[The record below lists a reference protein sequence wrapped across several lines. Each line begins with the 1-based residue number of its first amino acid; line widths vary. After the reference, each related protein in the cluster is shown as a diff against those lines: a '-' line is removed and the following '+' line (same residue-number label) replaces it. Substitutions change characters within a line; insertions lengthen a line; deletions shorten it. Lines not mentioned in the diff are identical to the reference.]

1 MMIKPRILST
11 SLTNSSSAFR
21 RLLSWEIV
29 ETKSLSVLRRETKR
43 HRSFVILSVS
53 SLAGGSSPP
62 ANLGRLF
69 GSFVVFPLCDAP
81 FGRGLALSDHFLS
94 LFRLLS
100 LLSLLGDFLHRFSAR
115 TLRLWSRTRSG
126 SSLRGWPWARTRSR
140 AGLRTRFGTR
150 PWLAGSKNNFKQSSI
165 LHQWFFFDSARQRN
179 SYLKRC
185 NSLCSTLREEVGH
198 DSFRTWTIAVFQG
211 GDGSQHLCACK
222 RGPLDCLLLL
232 G

>member
-43 HRSFVILSVS
+43 HRSSVS

-69 GSFVVFPLCDAP
+69 GSFVVSPLCDAP

-94 LFRLLS
+94 LFR

-185 NSLCSTLREEVGH
+185 NSLWTTLREEVGH

>member
-69 GSFVVFPLCDAP
+69 GSFVVFPLYDAP
-81 FGRGLALSDHFLS
+81 SGRGLALSDHFLS

-100 LLSLLGDFLHRFSAR
+100 LLGDFLHWFSAR

-179 SYLKRC
+179 TYLKRC
-185 NSLCSTLREEVGH
+185 NSLWTTLREEVGH

-211 GDGSQHLCACK
+211 GDGSQHLFACK

>member
-69 GSFVVFPLCDAP
+69 GSFVVFPLYDAP
-81 FGRGLALSDHFLS
+81 FGQGLALSDHFLS

-100 LLSLLGDFLHRFSAR
+100 LLGDFLHWFSAR

-185 NSLCSTLREEVGH
+185 NSLWTTLREEVGH

-211 GDGSQHLCACK
+211 GDGSQHLFACK